1 MFDISISL
9 LMNVIILN
17 NIPAMAVWPNLWTPG
32 ETFPSFVSFWVA
44 VLGAARCEDRGGG
57 DLGFLAGGHQGT
69 SSLLGPLKIL
79 LKCPIG
85 TVIVASATVCNTND
99 KHHLS

>member
-1 MFDISISL
+1 MTVRPLF
-9 LMNVIILN
+9 
-17 NIPAMAVWPNLWTPG
+17 WTPG
-32 ETFPSFVSFWVA
+32 ETFPSFISFWNA
-44 VLGAARCEDRGGG
+44 VLGSARCEDRGGG
-57 DLGFLAGGHQGT
+57 NPGFLAGGHQGT

-99 KHHLS
+99 KYHLSYYTRI